1 MPGRPGHAPGLAWLE
16 LGPTA
21 GLRIKAESQKTCSH
35 YTVRDVSDLDPRAAN
50 FANVINA
57 NAEKENVEIKQ
68 EAKRRIQG
76 DQEELGFF
84 FLF

>member
-1 MPGRPGHAPGLAWLE
+1 MKVEEGKVTLVVFL
-16 LGPTA
+16 
-21 GLRIKAESQKTCSH
+21 
-35 YTVRDVSDLDPRAAN
+35 RAAN

-84 FLF
+84 FLFKKHSKSQNLINVEF